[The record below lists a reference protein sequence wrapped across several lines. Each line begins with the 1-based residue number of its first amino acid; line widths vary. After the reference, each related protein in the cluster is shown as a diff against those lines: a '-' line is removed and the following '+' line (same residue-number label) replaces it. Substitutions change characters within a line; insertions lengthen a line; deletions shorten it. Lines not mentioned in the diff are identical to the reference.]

1 MNILDLLRE
10 RRTIRRFEQRPVP
23 DADIRTILDCARH
36 SSCAANMQRL
46 RYAVVRTPETVKAL
60 FDTTAWGAMVRPR
73 RTPVWGESAPPC
85 FLAVISPTENPLAVE
100 ADAGAAIQTIEYAAW
115 SLKLGCC
122 WIGSFD
128 RERCHDLLKLPGDRR
143 ILYLVALG
151 YPAESPIAEDA
162 SGSVRYYLDDADVL
176 HVPKLP
182 VDELTV
188 WL

>member
-1 MNILDLLRE
+1 MNILDLMRE

-23 DADIRTILDCARH
+23 DADIRTILDCARYA
-36 SSCAANMQRL
+36 SCAANMQRL
-46 RYAVVRTPETVKAL
+46 RYIVVRTPATVKAV
-60 FDTTAWGAMVRPR
+60 FDTAAWGAMVRPR
-73 RTPVWGESAPPC
+73 RTPVWGVSAPPC
-85 FLAVISPTENPLAVE
+85 FLAVTSPAENLLAVE

-128 RERCHDLLKLPGDRR
+128 RERCHALLELPEERR

-151 YPAESPIAEDA
+151 YPAESPVAEETT
-162 SGSVRYYLDDADVL
+162 GSVRYYLDDADVL
-176 HVPKLP
+176 HVPKYS
-182 VDELTV
+182 VDDLTI